1 MNKSNSSTIQVRIL
15 FEDYWIR
22 LVLDGG
28 RNSFALTAGEM
39 IELALK
45 KLESMRFVVCNG
57 SNYGLFERSNG
68 IERLIPNDTD
78 LMRNRALLCGNP
90 EFIIRPKS
98 YFETNGNFLKHKLG

>member
-1 MNKSNSSTIQVRIL
+1 MNKSKSSTIQVRIL

-22 LVLDGG
+22 LVLDGS
-28 RNSFALTAGEM
+28 RDSFALTAVEM

-45 KLESMRFVVCNG
+45 KLESMKFVVCND

-68 IERLIPNDTD
+68 IERLIPDETD
-78 LMRNRALLCGNP
+78 LMRNRALLSGNA

-98 YFETNGNFLKHKLG
+98 YFETNGNF